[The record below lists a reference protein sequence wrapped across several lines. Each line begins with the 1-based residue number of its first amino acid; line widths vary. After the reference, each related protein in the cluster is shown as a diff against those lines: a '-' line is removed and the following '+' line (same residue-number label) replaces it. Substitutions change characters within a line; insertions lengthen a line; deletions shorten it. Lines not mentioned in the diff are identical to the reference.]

1 MFLAQHNQYFAWR
14 DGLGLSRVRSQASV
28 PPFMGSPKLW
38 LCLIFLAGLMH
49 APRVLAGNDAIRLSD
64 FGRVGWTL
72 EVKGAPLAEVFK
84 ILTEKMGVPIV
95 SAPSPDT
102 PLTLRCSGPDV
113 QAILSCLLGSGASVM
128 YRRGLPG
135 NPDGIASI
143 RILGSSFARTPVR
156 NANADPSR
164 VAAILEM
171 TRSDDSDTRADGY
184 TRLSQLGSG
193 NETIKRSAFHQGLSD
208 PSGEVR
214 AAALM
219 GLHGV
224 DPEGSRDEMMQGLKD
239 GDPNVRLAALD
250 IVGEGVGSEALLKQ
264 ALNDPDE
271 LVRELA
277 RMRLG
282 LPDQSSNP

>member
-1 MFLAQHNQYFAWR
+1 MRQ
-14 DGLGLSRVRSQASV
+14 SRIWSQASV
-28 PPFMGSPKLW
+28 VSTAGILRPW
-38 LCLIFLAGLMH
+38 LGVFVLMSFLPVPG
-49 APRVLAGNDAIRLSD
+49 VLAEDDSVRLSD
-64 FGRVGWTL
+64 FGRAGWTL
-72 EVKGAPLAEVFK
+72 EVKRASLAEIFE
-84 ILTEKMGVPIV
+84 ILTRKMGVPIV
-95 SAPSPDT
+95 SAPPPDA
-102 PLTLRCSGPDV
+102 PLTLRCSGPDI

-143 RILGSSFARTPVR
+143 RILGSSFLRTPAKNV
-156 NANADPSR
+156 NADPGR

-171 TRSDDSDTRADGY
+171 TRSDDPDTRADGY
-184 TRLSQLGSG
+184 TRLAQLGSG
-193 NETIKRSAFHQGLSD
+193 NETIQRSAFHQGLSD
-208 PSGEVR
+208 SQGEVR
-214 AAALM
+214 AAALL

-239 GDPNVRLAALD
+239 GDANVRLAALD
-250 IVGEGVGSEALLKQ
+250 IVGEGNGSEAVLKQ

-282 LPDQSSNP
+282 LPEQINKP